1 MKRTTKNILA
11 VAVTAAMCAP
21 MTAMATNGYF
31 AHGYGIKA
39 KGMAGAGV
47 AFSQD
52 ALAAATNP
60 AGMVLVGSRMDF
72 GVEIFAPDR
81 ESQSSFGSSP
91 VGGSSWYDGND
102 TSMFLVPEFGYNRM
116 LNNTMSVGLA
126 VYGNGGMNTDYSDG
140 IYSNSPMNPAS
151 KGEGT
156 GVNLAQLF
164 IAPTFSMKI
173 NKQHSFGVSL
183 NLAYQQFE
191 ATGLSDFCGFTPPG
205 AAALPA
211 GAGCA
216 DGVEGLSEQGK
227 DSSTGYGLRIGWV
240 GQLNDMVSVGATYQ
254 TRTQMS
260 EFDKYDQLFAEQ
272 GDFDIPANYA
282 IGINVQATPTTT
294 VAFDIEKILYSDV
307 KSIANPNNGWTGGAL
322 GTDDGPGFGW
332 EDMTI
337 YKLGVQHQLNK
348 DLVIRAGLNVGSQ
361 PIPTG
366 ETQFNVIAPAVVEKH
381 LTLGAT
387 MTLANGAELSGYYMH
402 AFEETVKGD
411 SPANPQDAGHG
422 NLRMSQNAIGIAY
435 GWDL

>member
-1 MKRTTKNILA
+1 
-11 VAVTAAMCAP
+11 
-21 MTAMATNGYF
+21 
-31 AHGYGIKA
+31 
-39 KGMAGAGV
+39 
-47 AFSQD
+47 
-52 ALAAATNP
+52 
-60 AGMVLVGSRMDF
+60 
-72 GVEIFAPDR
+72 
-81 ESQSSFGSSP
+81 
-91 VGGSSWYDGND
+91 
-102 TSMFLVPEFGYNRM
+102 
-116 LNNTMSVGLA
+116 
-126 VYGNGGMNTDYSDG
+126 
-140 IYSNSPMNPAS
+140 
-151 KGEGT
+151 
-156 GVNLAQLF
+156 
-164 IAPTFSMKI
+164 MKI
-173 NKQHSFGVSL
+173 NEQHSFGVSL

-191 ATGLSDFCGFTPPG
+191 ATGLSDFCGFTSPG
-205 AAALPA
+205 GA
-211 GAGCA
+211 AGCA

-282 IGINVQATPTTT
+282 IGIKVQAAPSTT

-307 KSIANPNNGWTGGAL
+307 KSIANPNNGWTGGIL
-322 GTDDGPGFGW
+322 GTDNGPGFGW

-337 YKLGVQHQLNK
+337 YKLGIQHQLNK

-411 SPANPQDAGHG
+411 SPGAPGPAIQNAGHG

>member
-1 MKRTTKNILA
+1 MKRATKNILA
-11 VAVTAAMCAP
+11 VAVTAALCAP
-21 MTAMATNGYF
+21 MAAMATNGYF

-39 KGMAGAGV
+39 KGMGGAGV

-81 ESQSSFGSSP
+81 EAQSSFGSSP

-102 TSMFLVPEFGYNRM
+102 TSMFLIPEFGYNRM
-116 LNNTMSVGLA
+116 INNTMSVGLS

-140 IYSNSPMNPAS
+140 IYSSNPANPAS

-173 NKQHSFGVSL
+173 NEQHSFGVSL
-183 NLAYQQFE
+183 NLAYQTFE
-191 ATGLSDFCGFTPPG
+191 ATGLSDFCGFTPGGNPG
-205 AAALPA
+205 
-211 GAGCA
+211 GCF

-240 GQLNDMVSVGATYQ
+240 GMINDMVSVGATYQ

-282 IGINVQATPTTT
+282 IGIKVQAAPTTT

-307 KSIANPNNGWTGGAL
+307 KSIANPNNGWTGGIL

-361 PIPTG
+361 PIPAG

-387 MTLANGAELSGYYMH
+387 MALANGAELSGYYMH

-411 SPANPQDAGHG
+411 SPANPMDAGHA